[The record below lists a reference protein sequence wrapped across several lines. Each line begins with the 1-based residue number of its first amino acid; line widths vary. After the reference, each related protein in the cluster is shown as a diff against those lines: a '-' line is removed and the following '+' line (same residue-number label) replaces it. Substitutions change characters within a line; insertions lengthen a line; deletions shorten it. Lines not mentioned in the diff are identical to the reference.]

1 MKTVVEEEAIKE
13 QPGEARR
20 QPLNWYKQLKMFIKG
35 LGKELLFALFVTCT
49 TYATI
54 INIQNDY
61 GIKYPKPKPFF
72 PANSCVKDFYTGNL
86 KAVLEKATVSDI
98 AVVMFYAPWDADS
111 IDSQEAFI
119 EACENNKEEVYFAA
133 INCWQPE
140 SVCSKV
146 LKGNKVYPMI
156 VAYDYT
162 KVGIYYTGPP
172 NDAAYITRFI
182 DNMKRPVKLLNNKLD
197 LLKVHQQYHS
207 VLVASVDFKITQGW
221 DLYKIVLDAAINHLK
236 TDPLQMYVKW
246 CVATWPLSSKEPLIK
261 LLLWN
266 YTLAFN
272 ESFVNHE
279 TLGKWVIQE
288 TRLTTQWVPSIAR
301 SRSLILD
308 NSFKSGPTMLLF
320 TPHNPYLDF
329 NPIYSM
335 LQLLSIEYF
344 NCQKVSIPASYIT
357 KYLIKEIKSFYNKRP
372 AYVKQCQEII
382 MNKYP
387 DKMASILKKHNATIK
402 VENQD
407 NFNFDTSTEVN
418 YFNKALCKMS
428 KSIFF
433 DHKISYCSNDLD
445 KSSKKIAKI
454 NLSNHMST
462 ENFVEQLKETKCY
475 RNLLANKYFRFSRPD
490 EAFIYNTT
498 DALRSACLVNKSMT
512 FLALDSNH
520 HYHTAKVFGINLN
533 HYREKT
539 AVVIYDMKS
548 EMVHTLPKSSH
559 VTKDTMAKLLI
570 DFLENRAKRHLR
582 SSADLDINFHLYQ
595 GKGEDKE
602 TIYIKTLNSETFND
616 AVFNNTDNVVVYF
629 YTPFCAY
636 CQVVAHVLLSVARL
650 MRNVKDLKFF
660 RFNASDNDLSWHLT
674 VQTYP
679 SIIIFPAK
687 KKAESYVF
695 PYNTELTSNNL
706 SQFILSNLLLETR
719 LQAMVGLCSV
729 WNSSE
734 DYNKQLHYCLR
745 DIKLDCDA
753 NISKSLQSY
762 RRGLVYR
769 EKNKNITLTPIFNRL
784 RYLKAFSL
792 ILDVTHKLNAKS
804 IQKFSEIYNF

>member
-1 MKTVVEEEAIKE
+1 MKTVVEEESIKE
-13 QPGEARR
+13 QLDKATQ
-20 QPLNWYKQLKMFIKG
+20 QPFNRYKQLKMFFRR

-61 GIKYPKPKPFF
+61 DIKGPKPKPFF
-72 PANSCVKDFYTGNL
+72 RADSCVEDFYTGNL
-86 KAVLEKATVSDI
+86 KSVLEKVTLADI

-119 EACENNKEEVYFAA
+119 EACKNNKDEVYFAA

-172 NDAAYITRFI
+172 NDAAYITRFV
-182 DNMKRPVKLLNNKLD
+182 DTMKRPVKLLNSKLD
-197 LLKVHQQYHS
+197 LLKVHQQYHN

-246 CVATWPLSSKEPLIK
+246 CVATWPMSSKEPLIK

-266 YTLAFN
+266 HTLAFN
-272 ESFVNHE
+272 DSYVNRE

-288 TRLTTQWVPSIAR
+288 TRLTTQWIPSIAR

-308 NSFKSGPTMLLF
+308 NSFKNGPTMLLF

-344 NCQKVSIPASYIT
+344 NCQTVSIPATYIT
-357 KYLIKEIKSFYNKRP
+357 KYLIKEIKSFYNERP
-372 AYVKQCQEII
+372 KYVKHCHEIL
-382 MNKYP
+382 MKKYP
-387 DKMASILKKHNATIK
+387 DKLAGIRKKQNATIK
-402 VENQD
+402 IENQD
-407 NFNFDTSTEVN
+407 NFDLDTNIKIN

-433 DHKISYCSNDLD
+433 DHKISYCSNELD
-445 KSSKKIAKI
+445 KSSKKITKI

-462 ENFVEQLKETKCY
+462 ENFVEQLKEIECY
-475 RNLLANKYFRFSRPD
+475 RSLLANKYFRFSKPD

-498 DALRSACLVNKSMT
+498 GALRLTCLANKSMT

-520 HYHTAKVFGINLN
+520 HHHIAKVFGINLN
-533 HYREKT
+533 NYRDKT

-559 VTKDTMAKLLI
+559 VTKDTMTKLLI

-595 GKGEDKE
+595 GKGKGKE
-602 TIYIKTLNSETFND
+602 IVYIETLNSKTFND

-629 YTPFCAY
+629 YTPICAY

-706 SQFILSNLLLETR
+706 SQFILSNLILETR
-719 LQAMVGLCSV
+719 LQAMVGLCTI
-729 WNSSE
+729 WDSSE

-792 ILDVTHKLNAKS
+792 ILDVTHKLNSKS
-804 IQKFSEIYNF
+804 MQKFSEIYNF

>member
-1 MKTVVEEEAIKE
+1 MKTVVEEEAIEE
-13 QPGEARR
+13 QPDEATQ
-20 QPLNWYKQLKMFIKG
+20 QPSNWYKQLKMFFRHI
-35 LGKELLFALFVTCT
+35 GKEFLFALFVTCVVH
-49 TYATI
+49 ATI

-61 GIKYPKPKPFF
+61 GVKGPKPKPFF
-72 PANSCVKDFYTGNL
+72 RANSCVQDFYTGNL
-86 KAVLEKATVSDI
+86 KAVLEKASVSDI

-119 EACENNKEEVYFAA
+119 EACENNKDEVYFAA

-140 SVCSKV
+140 SICSKV

-172 NDAAYITRFI
+172 NDAAYITRFV
-182 DNMKRPVKLLNNKLD
+182 DTMKRPVKLLNDKLD
-197 LLKVHQQYHS
+197 LLKVHQQYHN

-266 YTLAFN
+266 RTLGFN

-279 TLGKWVIQE
+279 TLGKWVVQE

-344 NCQKVSIPASYIT
+344 NCQKVSIPASYIA
-357 KYLIKEIKSFYNKRP
+357 KYLTKEIKSFYKDRP
-372 AYVKQCQEII
+372 TYVKQCHEII

-402 VENQD
+402 LENQD
-407 NFNFDTSTEVN
+407 NFYIDTNPEVN
-418 YFNKALCKMS
+418 YLNKALCKMS

-433 DHKISYCSNDLD
+433 DYKISYCSNDLD
-445 KSSKKIAKI
+445 KSSKKISKM

-462 ENFVEQLKETKCY
+462 ENFVERLKETECY
-475 RNLLANKYFRFSRPD
+475 RSLLANKYFRFSKPD
-490 EAFIYNTT
+490 EAFMFNTT
-498 DALRSACLVNKSMT
+498 DALRSVCLANKSMT

-533 HYREKT
+533 HYRERT

-582 SSADLDINFHLYQ
+582 STADLDINFHLYQ
-595 GKGEDKE
+595 GKEKSKE
-602 TIYIKTLNSETFND
+602 TIYIETLNSETFND

-636 CQVVAHVLLSVARL
+636 CQVVAHVLLKVARL

-660 RFNASDNDLSWHLT
+660 RFNASDNDLRWHLT
-674 VQTYP
+674 VQIYP

-687 KKAESYVF
+687 RKAESYVF

-729 WNSSE
+729 WDSSE

-762 RRGLVYR
+762 RRALIYR
-769 EKNKNITLTPIFNRL
+769 EKNKNVTLTPIFNRL

-804 IQKFSEIYNF
+804 MHKFSEIYNF